1 MKTELQKTVTKEQ
14 LKKICKLLH
23 PSLTAEQLDKLEY
36 YFKYTWVC
44 VQFRVKGYGFISFA
58 IDTHSPGA
66 YLTGPHVSKCHIKD
80 ALVLGRIS
88 IKLWRFSDDEI
99 KKREEQAQELVKHLF
114 KPASVDEYYN
124 HYYED

>member
-14 LKKICKLLH
+14 LKEICKHLH
-23 PSLTAEQLDKLEY
+23 HTLTSEQLDNLEY

-58 IDTHSPGA
+58 IDTHSSQG

-80 ALVLGRIS
+80 ALILGRIS
-88 IKLWRFSDDEI
+88 IKLWRFGDDVI
-99 KKREEQAQELVKHLF
+99 KEREEQAQDLVKHLF
-114 KPASVDEYYN
+114 KPASVDEFYDN
-124 HYYED
+124 YYED